1 MTSAV
6 VTTVDQPQSVDD
18 VCTVMLD
25 AISRDEPLH
34 ILGADTWHN
43 AGAPV
48 HATRIVSLA
57 AVSGIVAYVPGDLT
71 ITALAGTTLAELA
84 HVTASHGQWIGLD
97 PAGARGGTIGATVAT
112 GSSGPLSQAFG
123 TPRDLVLGLDTVT
136 GYGERGYGMTKGSF
150 MLMPVLWKSGLVRA
164 SSDLSRVK
172 VTRKQA
178 TGKRREWVI
187 DCSGANGTFPDL
199 WLQDGDVIEV
209 PDKL

>member
-1 MTSAV
+1 MSNAV
-6 VTTVDQPQSVDD
+6 HPREFWGQAALPFPDLKRLVVRRPAGDGQSWKNLEVDAAELLDSGDRGRDVRLQPGDIVEIPEADHPVDQKWSGFTSTQLSNLLNCVSR
-18 VCTVMLD
+18 TVTIVIKGTENRVPLELD
-25 AISRDEPLH
+25 YQPD
-34 ILGADTWHN
+34 N
-43 AGAPV
+43 
-48 HATRIVSLA
+48 
-57 AVSGIVAYVPGDLT
+57 
-71 ITALAGTTLAELA
+71 
-84 HVTASHGQWIGLD
+84 
-97 PAGARGGTIGATVAT
+97 
-112 GSSGPLSQAFG
+112 
-123 TPRDLVLGLDTVT
+123 TVT